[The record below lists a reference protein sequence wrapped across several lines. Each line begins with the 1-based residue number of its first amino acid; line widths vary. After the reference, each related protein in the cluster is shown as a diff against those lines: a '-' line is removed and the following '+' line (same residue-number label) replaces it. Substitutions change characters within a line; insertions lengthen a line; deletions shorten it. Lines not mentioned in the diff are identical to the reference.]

1 MPKSTTSVSPS
12 SSQLLP
18 LSSSQHRKRS
28 KRQKSVKRSKSL
40 KPSRTP
46 KRKHRL
52 HQSNPTQSKPNQSKS
67 NPKSKTIPLLKSSVN
82 RHLQHISRK
91 IIHLTKPPEIDTKS
105 GKEPNYL
112 HQVIQ
117 MLLAAIVLRIITTES
132 IKLGSNI
139 ISLLQSLSKRNIG
152 HIAAAA
158 EPQLTDEILH
168 IRSLS
173 EAEDFI
179 LKMASNR
186 YTVRTM
192 YMAIL
197 VYFIWPHLKE
207 LRLSLP
213 QLH

>member
-1 MPKSTTSVSPS
+1 MPKSTTSRPQS

-52 HQSNPTQSKPNQSKS
+52 HPSNPNQSKS
-67 NPKSKTIPLLKSSVN
+67 NPKTKTILLLKSSVN

-179 LKMASNR
+179 LKIASNR
-186 YTVRTM
+186 YTVRTI

-207 LRLSLP
+207 LRSSSH
-213 QLH
+213 QSV